1 MKVAAL
7 LLLLTLPLA
16 AADPSAIALPETPHR
31 VVDKKFVTAT
41 AFQVAANIFD
51 VESTIGMQKKGLC
64 KEGWSSWAVGDHPT
78 RAKLYA
84 TAALANAGTAT
95 LAYLLKKKGKSYWW
109 LPQVSAGSVHTFAAS
124 RNRFWLG
131 CY

>member
-7 LLLLTLPLA
+7 LLLLALPLV

-78 RAKLYA
+78 RAKLYT

-109 LPQVSAGSVHTFAAS
+109 LPQVSAGSIHTFAAS

>member
-1 MKVAAL
+1 
-7 LLLLTLPLA
+7 
-16 AADPSAIALPETPHR
+16 
-31 VVDKKFVTAT
+31 
-41 AFQVAANIFD
+41 
-51 VESTIGMQKKGLC
+51 MQKRGLC

-78 RAKLYA
+78 RPKLYA

-95 LAYLLKKKGKSYWW
+95 LAYFLKKNGKSYWW
-109 LPQVSAGSVHTFAAS
+109 LPQVSAGSIHTFAAS